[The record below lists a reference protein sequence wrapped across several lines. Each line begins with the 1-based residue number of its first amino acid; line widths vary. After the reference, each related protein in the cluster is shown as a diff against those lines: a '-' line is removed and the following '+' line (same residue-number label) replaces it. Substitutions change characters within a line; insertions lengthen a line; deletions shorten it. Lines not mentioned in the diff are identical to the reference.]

1 MVVCAECEKKLGMFE
16 GYQHPVLG
24 TRFLV
29 CGSCFDKV
37 IGDMERWSRFCLS
50 PSFSKDAHL
59 LEIQEAWNTTISEE
73 PLLQKWFVDLWKRIR
88 VQDLQQAQ
96 KKGGAMRALFQA
108 FH

>member
-1 MVVCAECEKKLGMFE
+1 MVACDECEKKLGLFE

-37 IGDMERWSRFCLS
+37 TGDMERWSRFCLS
-50 PSFSKDAHL
+50 PSFTKDSHL
-59 LEIQEAWNTTISEE
+59 PEIQAAWNTEISKE
-73 PLLQKWFVDLWKRIR
+73 PLLQKWFVDLWIRIR

-96 KKGGAMRALFQA
+96 KKDGAKRALFRA